1 MSKKRPGVQAAVRLA
16 AITDI
21 SVWERV
27 EAQQRQVTSSIKN
40 LDDLNAMCEGLGSKL
55 KQKKGK
61 SSCISKE
68 QLLEVVIE
76 WKFAVG
82 KPRRALMKYLHS
94 NSDDDVQ
101 KCSTNAIIKAQAI
114 PSDEKDK
121 LDDDHIKEAVEEL
134 TELKGVGPAT
144 ASAILRL
151 IRPDAFCYMYD
162 EVYLK
167 INKRC
172 WDIANKMS
180 GWNTARV
187 ARALWVAA
195 RICAAGEEDHTLSV
209 SPTKRETD
217 TPAKARDTRNSK
229 RRKQS

>member
-1 MSKKRPGVQAAVRLA
+1 
-16 AITDI
+16 
-21 SVWERV
+21 
-27 EAQQRQVTSSIKN
+27 
-40 LDDLNAMCEGLGSKL
+40 
-55 KQKKGK
+55 
-61 SSCISKE
+61 
-68 QLLEVVIE
+68 
-76 WKFAVG
+76 
-82 KPRRALMKYLHS
+82 LHS

-114 PSDEKDK
+114 PSDEIDK

-151 IRPDAFCYMYD
+151 VRPDAFCYMYD
-162 EVYLK
+162 EVIDCFLPKRTYTLSVYLK